1 MSYENDW
8 LKELQKSPIFQGL
21 TNAFTEFDELL
32 KKGLE
37 DAGKRTIETKFG
49 ENKVF
54 KTEIALTDAD
64 VTNNFP
70 TDIPKEDD
78 VYWKRHNE
86 LVDNVLDVRKEII
99 LKSIEVA
106 GTTIKG
112 IINPIS
118 VSPIDIA
125 KLFENVVKK

>member
-1 MSYENDW
+1 MSFENDW
-8 LKELQKSPIFQGL
+8 LKELQKSPIFQDL
-21 TNAFTEFDELL
+21 ANTFTEFDNLL

-37 DAGKRTIETKFG
+37 DAGKRTIETTFG

-64 VTNNFP
+64 VKNNFP
-70 TDIPKEDD
+70 PNIPKEDD

-86 LVDNVLDVRKEII
+86 LVDNVLDARKEII

-112 IINPIS
+112 VINPIS

-125 KLFENVVKK
+125 KLFENVIKK

>member
-1 MSYENDW
+1 MNFENDW
-8 LKELQKSPIFQGL
+8 LKDLQNSPIFQSL
-21 TNAFTEFDELL
+21 TTTFTEFDELL
-32 KKGLE
+32 KKGIK
-37 DAGKRTIETKFG
+37 DTGQRTIETKFG
-49 ENKVF
+49 ENKTF

-64 VTNNFP
+64 VKNDFP
-70 TDIPKEDD
+70 ADVPKEDD

-86 LVDNVLDVRKEII
+86 LVDNVLDMRKEIF

-112 IINPIS
+112 IVNPIS

-125 KLFENVVKK
+125 KLFENAAKK